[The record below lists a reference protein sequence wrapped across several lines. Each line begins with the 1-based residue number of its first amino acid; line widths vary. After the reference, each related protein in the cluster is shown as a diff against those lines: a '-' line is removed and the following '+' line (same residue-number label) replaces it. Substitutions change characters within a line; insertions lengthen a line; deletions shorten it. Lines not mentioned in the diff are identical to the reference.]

1 MSQLFSTLKGWVPDA
16 PKAFMRRRLNDFQ
29 RHLRARTGCLPDFII
44 LGTQK
49 GGTTS
54 LYRYLI
60 QHPHIH
66 TATRKEIGYFNKRY
80 ERNLPWYRT
89 HFPTRFTQT
98 FHRQVKRNP
107 FITGEADPAYILDPH
122 ALHAIRKLTPGV
134 KLILLLRDPVQR
146 AWSHYRHALRLGVE
160 QLGFEAALDVE
171 EERIE
176 AQWTRMMRGEAYTGL
191 QIYHYAYQRTGH
203 YAEQIDPLL
212 ALFPRDQMLIMKS
225 EDLFVDPPAVVA
237 RVVDFL
243 GLPAF
248 PLADYRTYN
257 KGVRDDLDIHLRQ
270 RLDTYFEPHNQRL
283 LAVDETL
290 RW

>member
-1 MSQLFSTLKGWVPDA
+1 MRQLYPTLKSRVPDT
-16 PKAFMRRRLNDFQ
+16 PKAFVKRHLNEFRRN
-29 RHLRARTGCLPDFII
+29 LRARTGCLPDFII

-80 ERNLPWYRT
+80 DRSLPWYRT
-89 HFPTRFTQT
+89 HFPTRLTRT
-98 FHRQVKRNP
+98 FHRQVKRHP

-160 QLGFEAALDVE
+160 PLGFDAALDAE

-176 AQWTRMMRGEAYTGL
+176 NQWTRMMRGEAYLGL

-203 YAEQIDPLL
+203 YAEQMDPLL
-212 ALFPRDQMLIMKS
+212 ALFPREQVLIMKS
-225 EDLFVDPPAVVA
+225 EDLFIDPPATVA
-237 RVVDFL
+237 RVVEFL

-248 PLADYRTYN
+248 PLTDYRTYN
-257 KGVRDDLDIHLRQ
+257 QGVRDELEPHLRQ
-270 RLDTYFEPHNQRL
+270 RLEAYFEPHCRRL
-283 LAVDETL
+283 FALDETL